1 MGVGASLALG
11 LIKGFTK
18 NIERERE
25 AREADSVQL
34 SNLETL
40 VADNALKGNIYN
52 ADAISGIIK
61 DARGKL
67 NDKERIDLFGT
78 ATPRVRVDL
87 SELGPLVSKPSK
99 QTDVISYFDGGL
111 SFKRT
116 DSPDSIMRTFNS
128 FFANSSNQQKFM
140 TAPLQV
146 KQEIMGHFYPIQ
158 GSVARRAVIDSQ
170 GNYNKEVDVGQFA
183 ESELQGMWF
192 LEQFGK
198 NSPELFKVGSG
209 TNITKPSESTGLS
222 SSQRISVEAAIAAA
236 TERGDNFTSMGLGS
250 GNPNDNA
257 YNPLLVLDTDLYA
270 QGIRAVTSSLGE
282 ELPTALAAWQNIYS
296 TKLGFSLQQSKEA
309 FEAAVM
315 FANMSVNELQQPI
328 DPASFDPQNGL
339 QFISAETI
347 SPILKKLYRAG
358 ITSVG
363 QIGLVLAPYMQYTP
377 PAVGKP
383 SKGTRTTAS
392 SESLRKYILRTE
404 MGVDTSDDKNVADA
418 FETYKNHAEGVIETN
433 KALKLLYTEVA
444 NAKRIE
450 GDPQSLLLFYD
461 NLETIFDLKEGILGG
476 LLSKGAEFFTRDDNQ
491 VKITNDSGRAE
502 DADVTNNKELTSSYS
517 AKLSQRVRDAGKG
530 ISDTKEREAA
540 QRIEAMKIT
549 LAFKMARADD
559 PSGRLSNQDI
569 EAQYIK
575 LGRAFSTRGQE
586 LAALDVT
593 LADYARKAQKFEPI
607 LALLKK
613 GADEVTNAAE
623 FQLVD
628 GIIAANTMI
637 LSQEIEDMTGGQDVS
652 ISKAGGLTAEDFQG
666 ADFSGIYPNLRMTL
680 NSDGIPVYYN
690 ERTGN
695 VSTNPKDLLDS
706 NVQQPVQQSSNN
718 TNQNVNATD
727 DANQNTGAGTG
738 ATQEF
743 SGDTHN
749 VKLGAGGSPMGDDI
763 NGYVIE
769 NSQTKQTESGRW
781 LFIDGKWVAKGK

>member
-25 AREADSVQL
+25 AREADSAQL

-61 DARGKL
+61 DARGRL

-116 DSPDSIMRTFNS
+116 DSPNSIMRTFNS
-128 FFANSSNQQKFM
+128 FFTNSSNQQKFM

-158 GSVARRAVIDSQ
+158 GSVARRAVIDSG
-170 GNYNKEVDVGQFA
+170 GNYNEEVDVGQFA
-183 ESELQGMWF
+183 NSELQGMWF
-192 LEQFGK
+192 LESFGI
-198 NSPELFKVGSG
+198 NHPELFNVRGRQ
-209 TNITKPSESTGLS
+209 NLTKPPESTGLS
-222 SSQRISVEAAIAAA
+222 SSQRISVEAAIAGA

-250 GNPNDNA
+250 GNPDDKT

-282 ELPTALAAWQNIYS
+282 ELPTALAAWQSIYS

-347 SPILKKLYRAG
+347 NPILKKLYRAG

-377 PAVGKP
+377 PAIGKP
-383 SKGTRTTAS
+383 TKGTRTTAA

-418 FETYKNHAEGVIETN
+418 FEAYKNHAEGVIETN

-444 NAKRIE
+444 TAKRVE
-450 GDPQSLLLFYD
+450 GDPQALLLFYD
-461 NLETIFDLKEGILGG
+461 KLETIFDLEEGILGG
-476 LLSKGAEFFTRDDNQ
+476 LLSKGAGLFTRNDNQ

-593 LADYARKAQKFEPI
+593 LADFARKAQKFEPI

-637 LSQEIEDMTGGQDVS
+637 LSQEIEDMTGGQEVS

-666 ADFSGIYPNLRMTL
+666 VAFSNIYPNLRVTL
-680 NSDGIPVYYN
+680 NSGGIPVYYN

-695 VSTNPKDLLDS
+695 VSTNPKDLLDN

-727 DANQNTGAGTG
+727 DANQNTGAEAG

-743 SGDTHN
+743 TGDTHN